1 MSEQL
6 PKAEAQA
13 QALETQAPETAAAPV
28 VTSAQ
33 PGALLRQARES
44 QGIALETLA
53 GALKVPVDKLRALED
68 QDWQRLPD
76 VVFLRALAQSV
87 CRTLQIDAQPI
98 LADLPQHKVAAL
110 APQLGLN
117 QPVRDRAVPPIFG
130 QPSAAAGSSR
140 WLLALVLLLIVGGV
154 VYMGLQWQSS
164 RQAEPMASGAESA
177 DAAQALPVF
186 APGSVP
192 AQPPLD
198 EAEEAEGAERAEG
211 AATTVSTPPQAVEPP
226 AAAPGAPGQAAP
238 AAAPVANTAA
248 TAPTP
253 AGGATPTLR
262 LVAQGGSTWVQV
274 RDAQQRLVVERVL
287 QSGETFSTSQPKPLF
302 VVVGKADVTQVE
314 IDGAAFDVQAK
325 ARENVAR
332 FEVK

>member
-98 LADLPQHKVAAL
+98 LADLPQHKAAAL
-110 APQLGLN
+110 VPQLGLN

-164 RQAEPMASGAESA
+164 RQAEPMASSAESA
-177 DAAQALPVF
+177 HAAQALPAF

-198 EAEEAEGAERAEG
+198 EAEEAEGEEG
-211 AATTVSTPPQAVEPP
+211 AATAASTPSQAVEPP

-238 AAAPVANTAA
+238 AAGPAADTAA
-248 TAPTP
+248 P
-253 AGGATPTLR
+253 AGATPTLR